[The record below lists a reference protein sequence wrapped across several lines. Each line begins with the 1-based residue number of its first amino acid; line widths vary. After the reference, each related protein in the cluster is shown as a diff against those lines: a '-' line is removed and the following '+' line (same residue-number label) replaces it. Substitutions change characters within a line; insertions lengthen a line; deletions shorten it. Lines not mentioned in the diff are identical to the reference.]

1 MSKIKIS
8 IKEAVN
14 RDYGLVLDGYYFKE
28 WGKADGMS
36 NFHRHSRI
44 ELMYVEEGEC
54 QIEFFSENSEENQIK
69 KISLSSGSGI
79 FIDSYEWHKLIVND
93 KCIIINYEFLLQ
105 PKKNAVNSLKEIATL
120 SPILNDFLKNFKQFF
135 YFRDNSIIKK
145 VVKILWEEIEKTH
158 GFSDY
163 ENVLNMYCNLLLIE
177 IGRCTKQQNIDMKAY
192 SLYVKKALKYIQLH
206 VKEKIRMED
215 IACEVQVN
223 YAYLERLFKESM
235 GMSLVE
241 YISLKK
247 VELAETLLCNTA
259 LSIEMIA
266 KQVGFGSRQ
275 QFNNVFKKF
284 KEVSPKKYR
293 EKQVD
298 NSKEIWHGFTG
309 GYEFELM
316 SNNPTKHCTDKE

>member
-1 MSKIKIS
+1 MGKIKLS
-8 IKEAVN
+8 MNEAVN

-28 WGKADGMS
+28 WGKSDGMLD
-36 NFHRHSRI
+36 FHRHSRI

-54 QIEFFSENSEENQIK
+54 QIEFFNESAEENQSE

-79 FIDSYEWHKLIVND
+79 LIDSYEWHKLIVND

-105 PKKNAVNSLKEIATL
+105 PKKNAVNSLKEIALL
-120 SPILNDFLKNFKQFF
+120 SPILKNFLINFKQYFC
-135 YFRDNSIIKK
+135 FRDNSIIKK

-158 GFSDY
+158 GFSDC

-177 IGRCTKQQNIDMKAY
+177 ISRCAKQQNITMKAY
-192 SLYVKKALKYIQLH
+192 NLYVKKALKYIQLH
-206 VKEKIRMED
+206 IKEKIRMED
-215 IACEVQVN
+215 IASEVQVN
-223 YAYLERLFKESM
+223 YAYLEKLFKESM
-235 GMSLVE
+235 GTSLVE

-259 LSIEMIA
+259 LSVEMIA

-284 KEVSPKKYR
+284 KELSPKKYR

-298 NSKEIWHGFTG
+298 NSKEVWYGFTG
-309 GYEFELM
+309 GYECEHM
-316 SNNPTKHCTDKE
+316 SNISTKHYSDS